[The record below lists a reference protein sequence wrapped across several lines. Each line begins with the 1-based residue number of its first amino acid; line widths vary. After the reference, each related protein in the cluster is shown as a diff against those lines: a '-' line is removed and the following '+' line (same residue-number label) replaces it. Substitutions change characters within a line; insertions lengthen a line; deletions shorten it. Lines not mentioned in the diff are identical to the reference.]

1 MRLKKNVQ
9 GMGYGWTDKERKA
22 MSERFW
28 YGATVL
34 KVIDGD
40 TIELMVDLGFSV
52 HHKIRV
58 RLYGVNT
65 PESRTKDL
73 KEKELGLKAKQF
85 TQDWL
90 TAHKWVFVNTIPD
103 KNDKYGRV
111 LARIFSSDKIE
122 EPTTA
127 CLNLDIIQSGLA
139 REYYGV
145 GDKTWIEFK

>member
-1 MRLKKNVQ
+1 MQ
-9 GMGYGWTDKERKA
+9 
-22 MSERFW
+22 RFW

-34 KVIDGD
+34 KVVDGD
-40 TIELMVDLGFSV
+40 TIDLMIDLGFNI

-58 RLYGVNT
+58 RLFGVNT

-73 KEKELGLKAKQF
+73 KEKELGLKAKSF

-90 TAHKWVFVNTIPD
+90 TRHKWVFLNTIPD

-111 LARIFSSDKIE
+111 LAKIYSSDNIE
-122 EPTTA
+122 DPKTA
-127 CLNLDIIQSGLA
+127 CLNTDIIQAGHA

-145 GDKTWIEFK
+145 GDKTWEEFKTK

>member
-1 MRLKKNVQ
+1 
-9 GMGYGWTDKERKA
+9 

-40 TIELMVDLGFSV
+40 TVELLVDLGFNV

-58 RLYGVNT
+58 RLFGINT

-73 KEKELGLKAKQF
+73 KEKELGLQAKQF
-85 TQDWL
+85 TADWF
-90 TAHKWVFVNTIPD
+90 TNHKWVFVNTIPD

-111 LARIFSSDKIE
+111 LARIFSSDKIDD
-122 EPTTA
+122 PSTA
-127 CLNLDIIQSGLA
+127 CLNTDIVQAGLA
-139 REYYGV
+139 REYFGV
-145 GDKTWIEFK
+145 GDKTWTEFRK

>member
-1 MRLKKNVQ
+1 VQ
-9 GMGYGWTDKERKA
+9 
-22 MSERFW
+22 RFW

-34 KVIDGD
+34 GVVDGD
-40 TIELMVDLGFSV
+40 TIDLMIDLGFNI

-58 RLYGVNT
+58 RLFGVNT

-73 KEKELGLKAKQF
+73 KEKELGLKAKSF

-90 TAHKWVFVNTIPD
+90 TNHKWVFVNTIPD

-111 LARIFSSDKIE
+111 LAKIYSSDDVE
-122 EPTTA
+122 HPNTA
-127 CLNLDIIQSGLA
+127 CLNKDIIDSGHA

-145 GDKTWIEFK
+145 GDKTWQEFKTK

>member
-1 MRLKKNVQ
+1 
-9 GMGYGWTDKERKA
+9 

-28 YGATVL
+28 YGAKPL
-34 KVIDGD
+34 KAIDGD
-40 TIELMVDLGFSV
+40 TIDLLVDLGFSI
-52 HHKIRV
+52 HFKMRV

-73 KEKELGLKAKQF
+73 AEKELGMKAKKF
-85 TQDWL
+85 TEDWL
-90 TAHKWVFVNTIPD
+90 VGRDWVFVNTIPD

-111 LARIFSSDKIE
+111 LARIYSSDKIN

-127 CLNLDIIQSGLA
+127 CLNLDIIQSGYA

-145 GDKTWIEFK
+145 GDKTWTEFKTK